1 MGAKG
6 PQVEIGADGL
16 AEVDGVI
23 RHQGLQG
30 DQVLMGFTGPAEAP
44 GPAGPTGSENY

>member
-1 MGAKG
+1 VGAKG
-6 PQVEIGADGL
+6 PQVGIGADGL

-30 DQVLMGFTGPAEAP
+30 DQVLMDFTGPAEAP

>member
-6 PQVEIGADGL
+6 PQGEIGADGL
-16 AEVDGVI
+16 AEIDGI

-30 DQVLMGFTGPAEAP
+30 DQVLMGFTGPSEAP

>member
-16 AEVDGVI
+16 AGVDGVI

-30 DQVLMGFTGPAEAP
+30 DQVLMGLTGPAEAP
-44 GPAGPTGSENY
+44 GPAGPTESENY

>member
-6 PQVEIGADGL
+6 SQVEIGADGL

-23 RHQGLQG
+23 RHQGLQS
-30 DQVLMGFTGPAEAP
+30 DQVLMGLTGPAEAP
-44 GPAGPTGSENY
+44 WPGGTNR